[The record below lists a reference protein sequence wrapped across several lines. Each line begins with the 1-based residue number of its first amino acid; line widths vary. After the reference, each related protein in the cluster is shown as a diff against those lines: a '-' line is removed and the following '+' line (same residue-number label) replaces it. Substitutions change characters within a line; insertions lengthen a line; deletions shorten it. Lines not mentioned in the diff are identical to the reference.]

1 MEKKQKI
8 NCTVN
13 SCAFNNTE
21 NKLCE
26 LEAIMVQPCNNCNN
40 GNPAE
45 ESMCAS
51 YVCNTKTNK

>member
-1 MEKKQKI
+1 MEKKQQI

-13 SCAFNNTE
+13 SCIYKNTA

-51 YVCNTKTNK
+51 YKHIK